1 MQGRHAVPMGMIGVE
16 ESSKS
21 RPIRAGVGECGPK
34 REEIFSEFLP
44 NFAT

>member
-21 RPIRAGVGECGPK
+21 RPIRAGVGNVAQNGGK
-34 REEIFSEFLP
+34 FTEFLP

>member
-34 REEIFSEFLP
+34 RGEIY
-44 NFAT
+44 